1 MKRLSKRKGVF
12 LFYVDKRPHTIEQ
25 MLDFLPTEI
34 KDGLSHVNIKHVY
47 EIRLRADKPTTVNFN
62 GEYRFLG
69 LYGLTERA
77 EQAIHCTDQD
87 IADCVYKAGEYSV
100 YSVEEELK
108 KGFLTARNGE
118 RLGLAGEYVF
128 EKGQPLALRNFTSLC
143 IRVPHEIYGCGWEIY
158 EKCLKDGFKNCL
170 IASPPG
176 LGKTTILRDLARL
189 IGENTA
195 KNVLICDERGEISCG
210 NYGQSGDVLKFA
222 DKNTAF
228 DAGIRAMRPDVIITD
243 ELSPKDCEGVKKAI
257 YAGVTVLASAHFSEI
272 EYVKEPFMGLFDRYV
287 LLNDK
292 KIGQIKGI
300 YDQAG
305 VRLL

>member
-1 MKRLSKRKGVF
+1 M
-12 LFYVDKRPHTIEQ
+12 HTIEQ

-34 KDGLSHVNIKHVY
+34 QDGLSHVNLKYVY
-47 EIRLRADKPTTVNFN
+47 EIRLRSDKPTTVNFK
-62 GEYRFLG
+62 GYYRFLG
-69 LYGLTERA
+69 AYGLTDRA
-77 EQAIHCTDQD
+77 EQAIHCTTYD
-87 IADCVYKAGEYSV
+87 IADTVYKAGEYSV

-143 IRVPHEIYGCGWEIY
+143 VRVPHEVYGCGREIY
-158 EKCLKDGFKNCL
+158 GQCLKNGLKNCL

-189 IGENTA
+189 IGENTD

-210 NYGQSGDVLKFA
+210 NCGQSSDVLKFA

-228 DAGIRAMRPDVIITD
+228 EAGIRAMRPDVIITD
-243 ELSPKDCEGVKKAI
+243 ELSPSDCEGIKKAI
-257 YAGVTVLASAHFSEI
+257 FAGVTVLASAHFSDF
-272 EYVKEPFMGLFDRYV
+272 EYIQPPFLGLFDRYV
-287 LLNDK
+287 LLNEK
-292 KIGQIKGI
+292 EIGQIKGI
-300 YDQAG
+300 YDRTGRQ
-305 VRLL
+305 LL

>member
-1 MKRLSKRKGVF
+1 
-12 LFYVDKRPHTIEQ
+12 
-25 MLDFLPTEI
+25 MLDFLPIVI
-34 KDGLSHVNIKHVY
+34 KDGLSHVNINFVY
-47 EIRLRADKPTTVNFN
+47 EIRLRANKPTTVNFK

-69 LYGLTERA
+69 LYGLTERS
-77 EQAIHCTDQD
+77 EQAIHCTVQD

-128 EKGQPLALRNFTSLC
+128 ERGQPLALRNFTSLC
-143 IRVPHEIYGCGWEIY
+143 IRVPHEIYGCGLQIY
-158 EKCLKDGFKNCL
+158 KKCFKNGLKNCL
-170 IASPPG
+170 IAAPPG

-189 IGENTA
+189 IGENSR
-195 KNVLICDERGEISCG
+195 KNILICDERGEISSG
-210 NYGQSGDVLKFA
+210 NCGQSSDVLKFA

-243 ELSPKDCEGVKKAI
+243 ELSPNDCEGVKRAI
-257 YAGVTVLASAHFSEI
+257 FAGVTVLASAHFFDI
-272 EYVKEPFMGLFDRYV
+272 ESINTPFKGLFERYIV
-287 LLNDK
+287 LDGQ

-300 YDQAG
+300 YDENG
-305 VRLL
+305 GELL